1 MKRLALCRSV
11 TAIRGDSSGCI
22 PRSTSVKVIFT
33 RTRPAAWSA
42 NFHPRIAGGGAA
54 NDSTNKGRLH
64 AMKLDRALCF
74 ATVIV
79 TALTFNTS
87 AGAEDAADFYRGKTM
102 TFLTP
107 GSPGGGYDTYM
118 RQIIPYLEKKTGV
131 TVVPIDEPGG
141 GHLLAVN
148 KTYAADPDGLTI
160 LLTDGEASLLGQ
172 LLDAP
177 GARYDLLK
185 MNWIGRVNSEKRVIL
200 FTKSSPYKSIVEAIK
215 GPTPLKFGTTGK
227 TDATNIGATLTS
239 HALGIKASVI
249 TGYKGSREF
258 VRAAIQGEVNAICL
272 SESSSKRF
280 SKGGRLTPVTVLS
293 RERSEL
299 FPKLPTIFEQVKLT
313 KDQAWYFDYHAAFAE
328 IGRSIVTGPGV
339 PADRVAYLRKVFN
352 EILNDPEFKKHMD
365 KKRRPISYAD
375 AKTLEKSAKEVL
387 GSVTGERKKEIKHI
401 IMEKYF
407 Q

>member
-1 MKRLALCRSV
+1 MK
-11 TAIRGDSSGCI
+11 
-22 PRSTSVKVIFT
+22 F
-33 RTRPAAWSA
+33 
-42 NFHPRIAGGGAA
+42 
-54 NDSTNKGRLH
+54 
-64 AMKLDRALCF
+64 DRALCF

-79 TALTFNTS
+79 TALTFNSS
-87 AGAEDAADFYRGKTM
+87 AGAADAADFYRGKTM
-102 TFLTP
+102 LFMTP

-118 RQIIPYLEKKTGV
+118 REIIPHLEKKTGV
-131 TVVPIDEPGG
+131 TVLPVNEAGG

-148 KTYAADPDGLTI
+148 KTYAAAPDGLTI

-185 MNWIGRVNSEKRVIL
+185 MNWIARVNSEKRVIL
-200 FTKSSPYKSIVEAIK
+200 FTKSSPYKTIVEAAK
-215 GPTPLKFGTTGK
+215 GGASLKFGTTGK

-239 HALGIKASVI
+239 HALGIKASIV

-293 RERSEL
+293 RGRSEL
-299 FPKLPTIFEQVKLT
+299 FPDLPTIFEQIKLT
-313 KDQAWYFDYHAAFAE
+313 NEQAWYFDYHEAFAQ
-328 IGRSIVTGPGV
+328 IGRSLVTGPGV
-339 PADRVAYLRKVFN
+339 PADRVAYLRKVFG
-352 EILNDPEFKKHMD
+352 EILNDPEFRKHMD

-375 AKTLEKSAKEVL
+375 AKALAKSASEVL
-387 GSVTGERKKEIKHI
+387 GSVTGARKKEIKHI

-407 Q
+407 E

>member
-1 MKRLALCRSV
+1 
-11 TAIRGDSSGCI
+11 
-22 PRSTSVKVIFT
+22 
-33 RTRPAAWSA
+33 
-42 NFHPRIAGGGAA
+42 
-54 NDSTNKGRLH
+54 
-64 AMKLDRALCF
+64 MKLNRALCF

-87 AGAEDAADFYRGKTM
+87 AGAADAAAFYQGKTI
-102 TFLTP
+102 TFITP
-107 GSPGGGYDTYM
+107 GSAGGGYDTYM
-118 RQIIPYLEKKTGV
+118 RAIIPLLEKKTGAS
-131 TVVPIDEPGG
+131 VVPVNEPGG

-148 KTYAADPDGLTI
+148 KTYAAEADGLTI

-172 LLDAP
+172 LLEAP

-200 FTKSSPYKSIVEAIK
+200 FTKSSPYKGIVEAAK
-215 GPTPLKFGTTGK
+215 GSTPLKFGTTGK

-239 HALGIKASVI
+239 HALGIKASVV

-280 SKGGRLTPVTVLS
+280 SKGGRLTPVTVLA

-299 FPKLPTIFEQVKLT
+299 FPELPTIFEQIKLSNE
-313 KDQAWYFDYHAAFAE
+313 QAWYFDYHEAFAQ
-328 IGRSIVTGPGV
+328 IGRSMVTGPGV
-339 PADRVAYLRKVFN
+339 PAERVEFLRKVFA
-352 EILNDPEFKKHMD
+352 EILKDAEFTKQMD

-375 AKTLEKSAKEVL
+375 AKMLEKSARSVL

-401 IMEKYF
+401 IMDKYF
-407 Q
+407 E

>member
-1 MKRLALCRSV
+1 MK
-11 TAIRGDSSGCI
+11 
-22 PRSTSVKVIFT
+22 F
-33 RTRPAAWSA
+33 
-42 NFHPRIAGGGAA
+42 
-54 NDSTNKGRLH
+54 
-64 AMKLDRALCF
+64 DRALCF

-79 TALTFNTS
+79 TALMFNSS
-87 AGAEDAADFYRGKTM
+87 AGAADAAEFYRGKTLLFM
-102 TFLTP
+102 TP

-118 RQIIPYLEKKTGV
+118 REIIPLLEKKTGV
-131 TVVPIDEPGG
+131 TVLPVNEPGG

-148 KTYAADPDGLTI
+148 KTYAAAPDGLTI

-200 FTKSSPYKSIVEAIK
+200 FTKSSPYKTIVEAAK
-215 GPTPLKFGTTGK
+215 GSTPLKFGTTGK

-239 HALGIKASVI
+239 HALGIKASIV

-280 SKGGRLTPVTVLS
+280 SKGGRLTPVTVLA

-299 FPKLPTIFEQVKLT
+299 FPDVATIFEQFKLSD
-313 KDQAWYFDYHAAFAE
+313 DQAWYFDYHEAFAE
-328 IGRSIVTGPGV
+328 IGRSIVSGPGV
-339 PADRVAYLRKVFN
+339 PAERVAYLRKVFA
-352 EILNDPEFKKHMD
+352 EILNDAEFKKHMA

-375 AKTLEKSAKEVL
+375 AAKLDKSAKAVL
-387 GSVTGERKKEIKHI
+387 GSVSGARKKEIRHI
-401 IMEKYF
+401 IMDKYF